1 MMVWLEDDFP
11 LKRGETL
18 RFQPLIFGGVFNEG
32 TTVNISPSPNGGT
45 FESMMIFLFL
55 MVGDV
60 RFLKGI
66 Q

>member
-1 MMVWLEDDFP
+1 MKEL
-11 LKRGETL
+11 
-18 RFQPLIFGGVFNEG
+18 
-32 TTVNISPSPNGGT
+32 NISPHNWGT

-60 RFLKGI
+60 RFFEGYPMKGF